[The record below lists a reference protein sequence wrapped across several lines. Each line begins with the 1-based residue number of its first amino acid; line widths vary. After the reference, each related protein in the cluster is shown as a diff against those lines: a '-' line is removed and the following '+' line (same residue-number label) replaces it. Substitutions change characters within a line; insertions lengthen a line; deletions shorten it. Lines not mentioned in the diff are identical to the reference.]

1 MLRTKALRGSQ
12 KAWRFP
18 AQVSQKASEAP
29 NLRGVP
35 SSSRGSQELPET
47 PVKIL
52 ELAKGSH
59 AICMHGYATE
69 ALWQRNGSGTGDV
82 RESSRS
88 AMGEARE
95 QYMSATG
102 RPESER
108 LFVGRAT
115 SMLRTPCGY
124 QAYDG
129 CAIKRN
135 WSVAERLPE
144 LFGNGAG
151 LLSQTDSGTG
161 VLQEWY
167 KIPTGVPWGVLWGN
181 VTPALRNRHRSDPGK
196 VLAGHEKG
204 SGGVQNETEM
214 ACGTVMLQ

>member
-1 MLRTKALRGSQ
+1 MS
-12 KAWRFP
+12 
-18 AQVSQKASEAP
+18 
-29 NLRGVP
+29 
-35 SSSRGSQELPET
+35 
-47 PVKIL
+47 
-52 ELAKGSH
+52 
-59 AICMHGYATE
+59 
-69 ALWQRNGSGTGDV
+69 LWQRNGSGTGDV

-95 QYMSATG
+95 RYMSATG

-161 VLQEWY
+161 VLHECY
-167 KIPTGVPWGVLWGN
+167 KIPTGVPRGVLWGN
-181 VTPALRNRHRSDPGK
+181 VTPALRNRHRSDAGK

-204 SGGVQNETEM
+204 SGGVQNETET